1 MKKHLIL
8 TLFAFILISMIILT
22 SCDLWKNDNQQ
33 STTTTT
39 TTSPSKIR
47 TTITEDE
54 WKECTEKENFTIDFT
69 SYGSFMKIKITEE
82 AMEFIGSGEHL
93 IIDRMEHIVL
103 YDTGRGWSAY
113 NTYQAYVSAYDQ
125 LSVGKDILGIFE
137 EVDFIELTYDEQ
149 SWKYYCTYKNLI
161 GEFSFRDGELCD
173 MVIKYKLN
181 SSKICDIKDIGGSNV
196 ELPQEYIIVDDGKP
210 TPSYAD
216 ESVRTTIDGDEW
228 DDNIMGSFSIRTFAT
243 SNMDVEVKCDERA
256 YYQRVNSLGNT
267 LLEYFVQYDGD
278 IYKLEYVEDKFM
290 AMKTDQTRFPYL
302 DEVLSSLMGVEYLM
316 GDWEDFTYNEEGRYY
331 ECEGVY
337 LYFEEGKLVR
347 VTLIENN
354 TEMIFLTSDMGTT
367 EVVIP
372 KYEFETNGLIYEL
385 NAEGTGYTVVGWRK
399 IESGDIVIPETYNGK
414 PVIAIGEEAFR
425 GCDALTSIIIPDGVK
440 SIGREA
446 FKGCDALTGII
457 IPDGVKSIGRAA
469 FEGCGSLESV
479 ELPNSIISIASYV
492 FDNTKSLK
500 FNIYEGGK
508 YLGNS
513 ENPYVVIIDFDDTNI
528 SNPIIHQNTVII
540 ADYAFRNCDTI
551 ENVVIPHSVTRIG
564 EGAFSS
570 CRLLESVVIPD
581 SVIEIGS
588 YAFESCFS
596 LENISIGNNLQFIGR
611 SAFSYCDA
619 LVGTKYGNAY
629 YLGNEENPY
638 LLLYKWAGNG
648 IESVEIND
656 KTKFIYDKAFYK
668 CTNLKSIFVPDSVV
682 SIGDTAFAGC
692 ENLESVI
699 LSNSVVTIGGSA
711 FAGCENLKSIILSNS
726 LVSIGDSAF
735 YRCSLLENITLPD
748 SLKAIGD
755 KAFGKCTSLQ
765 SIIIPKYVDEM
776 GSMVFEYCSDIMVY
790 CRART
795 KGEGWDYYWNDCNTG
810 VYASVR
816 WNYKG

>member
-1 MKKHLIL
+1 MKKQLIL

-22 SCDLWKNDNQQ
+22 SCDLWKNDDQQ

-54 WKECTEKENFTIDFT
+54 WKACTEKENFTIDFT

-290 AMKTDQTRFPYL
+290 AMKTDQIRFPYL

-414 PVIAIGEEAFR
+414 PVIAIGEEAFK
-425 GCDALTSIIIPDGVK
+425 GCYTLTSIIIPDGVK

-446 FKGCDALTGII
+446 FSNCT
-457 IPDGVKSIGRAA
+457 
-469 FEGCGSLESV
+469 SLESV
-479 ELPNSIISIASYV
+479 ELPNSVISIESYV
-492 FDNTKSLK
+492 FVNTISLK

-513 ENPYVVIIDFDDTNI
+513 ENPYVAIIDFDDTGITNAV
-528 SNPIIHQNTVII
+528 IHPSTLII
-540 ADYAFRNCDTI
+540 ANAAFSECDTI
-551 ENVVIPHSVTRIG
+551 ETVDIPDSVTRIG
-564 EGAFSS
+564 KYAFGECLS
-570 CRLLESVVIPD
+570 LKTVVVPD
-581 SVIEIGS
+581 SVVEIADD
-588 YAFESCFS
+588 AFIFCSS
-596 LENISIGNNLQFIGR
+596 LENVSIGNNLQFIGR

-638 LLLYKWAGNG
+638 LLLYKWDGNG

-656 KTKFIYDKAFYK
+656 KTKFIYDKAFYH

-692 ENLESVI
+692 DNLESII
-699 LSNSVVTIGGSA
+699 LSNSVVTIGDSA
-711 FAGCENLKSIILSNS
+711 FEGCDNLKSIILSNS

-735 YRCSLLENITLPD
+735 YGCSLLENITLPD

-765 SIIIPKYVDEM
+765 SIIIPKYVEEM
-776 GSMVFEYCSDIMVY
+776 GSMVFAYCSNIMVY

-795 KGEGWDYYWNDCNTG
+795 KGEGWDYNWDDCNTG
-810 VYASVR
+810 VYVSVR